1 MLGFRLRGWEV
12 GERFGNRRKWGE
24 EGERNDR
31 GKKNGKKSKS
41 TYNRNAV
48 LSLVVKRERLA

>member
-1 MLGFRLRGWEV
+1 M